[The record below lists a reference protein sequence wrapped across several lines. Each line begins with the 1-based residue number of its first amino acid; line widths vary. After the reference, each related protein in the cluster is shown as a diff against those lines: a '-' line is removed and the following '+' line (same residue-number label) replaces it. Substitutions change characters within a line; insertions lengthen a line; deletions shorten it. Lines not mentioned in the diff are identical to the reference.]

1 MRRGRFE
8 GMFLKKK
15 LIVVGL
21 ACSLAVPAIAS
32 AEGFGI
38 NEWSAEG
45 VAMGGARMFA
55 EDDPANVAY
64 NPASIAKVKGT
75 AWKSGAV
82 YISPHGKYTAVKA
95 SDGSIVPGKN
105 VVHPGILPYFYY
117 VDQIDEK
124 QWFGIGAFTRF
135 GMISEFGKDSIVATN
150 AYSSELK
157 GMSITPT
164 YAWKPDAKVSA
175 AVGAEINYV
184 ALDLKKKIAGGAYD
198 SETEGDT
205 TALGWNAA
213 INYEFDRKN
222 EIGLV
227 YRSRITHTMDAD
239 FTSTYSALNSKAH
252 GKVVLPDSYA
262 IGYNHKFDDK
272 TRVELNGTY
281 TRWST
286 YDKLLMTF
294 DNGMVS
300 NDAKNWSNGWRYAIG
315 LERKLSDKYTLMA
328 GFAYDGSVIPDEHAD
343 FMIPTGNRRTYS
355 LGTQYHDKNQTVALT
370 PGHLDIGDKDIS
382 PKTGDGFSSAH
393 TNGNYAKVVAIGYE
407 RKL

>member
-1 MRRGRFE
+1 
-8 GMFLKKK
+8 MFLKKK

-75 AWKSGAV
+75 ACKSGAV

-281 TRWST
+281 TMWST

-315 LERKLSDKYTLMA
+315 VERKLSDKYTLMA

-370 PGHLDIGDKDIS
+370 LGHLDIGDKDIS
-382 PKTGDGFSSAH
+382 PKMTSSGTPADAFSSVH
-393 TNGNYAKVVAIGYE
+393 THSNYAKVVAIGYE

>member
-1 MRRGRFE
+1 
-8 GMFLKKK
+8 MFLKKRL
-15 LIVVGL
+15 LIMGL
-21 ACSLAVPAIAS
+21 ACTLALPGIAS

-45 VAMGGARMFA
+45 VAMSGARMFA
-55 EDDPANVAY
+55 ENDPANVAY
-64 NPASIAKVKGT
+64 NPASITKVQGM
-75 AWKSGAV
+75 AWKTGAV
-82 YISPHGKYTAVKA
+82 YISPHGKYKA
-95 SDGSIVPGKN
+95 YDDGGGLIESGKN

-124 QWFGIGAFTRF
+124 QWFGIGSFVRF
-135 GMISEFGKDSIVATN
+135 GMISEFDPMSIVATN
-150 AYSSELK
+150 AYFSELQ

-164 YAWKPDAKVSA
+164 YAWKPADKVSA

-184 ALDLKKKIAGGAYD
+184 GLTLQKKMATKDYGYID
-198 SETEGDT
+198 TKTEGDSV
-205 TALGWNAA
+205 ALGWNAA
-213 INYEFDRKN
+213 VNYEFDAKS

-239 FTSTYSALNSKAH
+239 FTSALFSTGAH

-272 TRVELNGTY
+272 TRVELQGTY

-300 NDAKNWSNGWRYAIG
+300 NDTKNWSNGWRYAIG
-315 LERKLSDKYTLMA
+315 VERKLSDKYTLMA
-328 GFAYDGSVIPDEHAD
+328 GFAYEGSVIPDEHAD

-355 LGTQYHDKNQTVALT
+355 IGGQYHDKKQTVALT
-370 PGHLDIGDKDIS
+370 LGHLDIGDKDIS
-382 PKTGDGFSSAH
+382 PKESNGTPTDAFSSVH
-393 TNGNYAKVVAIGYE
+393 THNNYAKVVAIGYE
-407 RKL
+407 RKF

>member
-1 MRRGRFE
+1 
-8 GMFLKKK
+8 MFLKKN
-15 LIVVGL
+15 LIVMGL
-21 ACSLAVPAIAS
+21 FCSLAIPAVAS

-64 NPASIAKVKGT
+64 NPASITKVKGMG
-75 AWKSGAV
+75 WKFGAV
-82 YISPHGKYTAVKA
+82 YISPHGKYKA
-95 SDGSIVPGKN
+95 YDKDGGLVEDGKN
-105 VVHPGILPYFYY
+105 VVHPGVLPYFYY

-157 GMSITPT
+157 GMSLTPT
-164 YAWKPDAKVSA
+164 YAWKPDTKVSA
-175 AVGAEINYV
+175 ALGAEINYV
-184 ALDLKKKIAGGAYD
+184 GLNLKKKIAGGAYD
-198 SETEGDT
+198 SETEGES

-213 INYEFDRKN
+213 INYEFDDKN

-227 YRSRITHTMDAD
+227 YRSRITHTMEAD
-239 FTSTYSALNSKAH
+239 FTSTYSILNSKAH

-286 YDKLLMTF
+286 YDKLNIYF
-294 DNGMVS
+294 DNPYTPDS
-300 NDAKNWSNGWRYAIG
+300 LDTKNWSNGWRYAIG
-315 LERKLSDKYTLMA
+315 VEHKLSDKYTLLA

-355 LGTQYHDKNQTVALT
+355 LGTQYHDKDQTMTLT
-370 PGHLDIGDKDIS
+370 LGHLDIGDKDIS
-382 PKTGDGFSSAH
+382 PKSGDKFATVH
-393 TNGNYAKVVAIGYE
+393 THGNYAKVVAIGYE
-407 RKL
+407 RKF

>member
-1 MRRGRFE
+1 
-8 GMFLKKK
+8 MFLKKN
-15 LIVVGL
+15 LIVMGL
-21 ACSLAVPAIAS
+21 FCSLAVPAVAS

-55 EDDPANVAY
+55 EDDAANVAY
-64 NPASIAKVKGT
+64 NPASITKVKGM
-75 AWKSGAV
+75 AWKTGAV
-82 YISPHGKYTAVKA
+82 YISPHGKYKA
-95 SDGSIVPGKN
+95 YDEGNLIESGKN

-124 QWFGIGAFTRF
+124 QWFGIGTFTRF

-175 AVGAEINYV
+175 ALGAEINYV
-184 ALDLKKKIAGGAYD
+184 GLQLKKKMLTQAGYIDTDTKGD
-198 SETEGDT
+198 SV
-205 TALGWNAA
+205 ALGWNAA
-213 INYEFDRKN
+213 VNYEFDDKN

-300 NDAKNWSNGWRYAIG
+300 NDTKNWSNGWRYAIG
-315 LERKLSDKYTLMA
+315 VEHKLSDKYTLMA

-355 LGTQYHDKNQTVALT
+355 LGAQYHDKDQTVALT
-370 PGHLDIGDKDIS
+370 LGHLDIGDKDIS
-382 PKTGDGFSSAH
+382 PKESNGTPTDAFSSAH
-393 TNGNYAKVVAIGYE
+393 THGNYAKVVAIGYE
-407 RKL
+407 RKF

>member
-1 MRRGRFE
+1 MLFG
-8 GMFLKKK
+8 KK
-15 LIVVGL
+15 LFLMGL
-21 ACSLAVPAIAS
+21 VCSLSIPSMVS

-55 EDDPANVAY
+55 ENDPANVAY
-64 NPASIAKVKGT
+64 NPASITKVKGM
-75 AWKSGAV
+75 AWKTGAV
-82 YISPHGKYTAVKA
+82 YISPHGKYTAYPK
-95 SDGSIVPGKN
+95 DGGSAQSGKN

-124 QWFGIGAFTRF
+124 QWFGIGTFTRF

-175 AVGAEINYV
+175 ALGAEINYV
-184 ALDLKKKIAGGAYD
+184 GLNLKKKIAGGAYD
-198 SETEGDT
+198 SETEGDS

-213 INYEFDRKN
+213 VNYEFDDKN

-227 YRSRITHTMDAD
+227 YRSRITHTMEAD
-239 FTSTYSALNSKAH
+239 FTSTYSILNSKAH
-252 GKVVLPDSYA
+252 GKVVLPDSYS

-272 TRVELNGTY
+272 TRVELQGTY

-286 YDKLLMTF
+286 YDKLNIYF
-294 DNGMVS
+294 DNPYTTDS
-300 NDAKNWSNGWRYAIG
+300 LDPKNWSNGWRYAIG
-315 LERKLSDKYTLMA
+315 VERKLSDKYTLMA
-328 GFAYDGSVIPDEHAD
+328 GFAYDESSIPDEHAD

-355 LGTQYHDKNQTVALT
+355 LGGQYHDKEQTVTLT
-370 PGHLDIGDKDIS
+370 LGHLDIGDKDIS
-382 PKTGDGFSSAH
+382 PKPGDAFTRTH
-393 TNGNYAKVVAIGYE
+393 TYDNYAKVVAVGYE
-407 RKL
+407 RKF

>member
-1 MRRGRFE
+1 
-8 GMFLKKK
+8 MFLKKK
-15 LIVVGL
+15 IFIMGL
-21 ACSLAVPAIAS
+21 ACSMVIPAIAS

-64 NPASIAKVKGT
+64 NPASITKVKGMG
-75 AWKSGAV
+75 WKTGAV
-82 YISPHGKYTAVKA
+82 YISPHGKYTAYPK
-95 SDGSIVPGKN
+95 DGGPAQSGKN

-124 QWFGIGAFTRF
+124 QWFGIGTFTRF

-175 AVGAEINYV
+175 ALGAEINYV
-184 ALDLKKKIAGGAYD
+184 GLQLQKKIATPYGD
-198 SETEGDT
+198 IDTNTEGDS

-213 INYEFDRKN
+213 VNYEFDDKN

-227 YRSRITHTMDAD
+227 YRSRITHTMEAD
-239 FTSTYSALNSKAH
+239 FSSTRSILNSKAH

-272 TRVELNGTY
+272 TRIELNGTY

-286 YDKLLMTF
+286 YDKLNIYF
-294 DNGMVS
+294 DNPITTDS
-300 NDAKNWSNGWRYAIG
+300 LDTKNWSNGWRYAIG
-315 LERKLSDKYTLMA
+315 VEHKLSDKYTLLA

-355 LGTQYHDKNQTVALT
+355 LGTQYHDKDQTVTLT
-370 PGHLDIGDKDIS
+370 LGHIDIGDKDIS
-382 PKTGDGFSSAH
+382 PKSGDQFSKVH
-393 TNGNYAKVVAIGYE
+393 TNSNYAKVVAIGYE
-407 RKL
+407 RKF